1 MYLRYAL
8 ASCGLG
14 GPGSFGGNH
23 PKPYKFVTFGGGRPS
38 IESAADGARPY
49 TGDPGQPGSTRVF
62 ADQPDSGIRC
72 PGYTPVPGEATPS
85 TGNPPKPLKFMLAV
99 DKVGRR
105 WGATA
110 YPGHGSSPT
119 CPARAPAGTG
129 LPGPGHAMARY
140 QRRPNQ
146 TATLPNPI
154 NLSRL
159 VEASRRSSQP
169 PMRHDRLPETRV
181 NPGLRLPARSGL
193 PLSRVYP
200 GPGCSDPIDR
210 QSTQTLEI
218 YSVWCKLAVDK
229 VGRR

>member
-14 GPGSFGGNH
+14 GPGSCGGNH

-154 NLSRL
+154 NL
-159 VEASRRSSQP
+159 
-169 PMRHDRLPETRV
+169 
-181 NPGLRLPARSGL
+181 
-193 PLSRVYP
+193 
-200 GPGCSDPIDR
+200 
-210 QSTQTLEI
+210 
-218 YSVWCKLAVDK
+218 
-229 VGRR
+229 